1 MFNLLPNDGAVFHHA
16 DFLTRR
22 EASGYFSSIRQEIP
36 WQHDK
41 VVMFGKVITTK
52 RQVSW
57 HADHPVTYTY
67 SKIQKTA
74 RPWTPHLGQ
83 IKQAIERHTGL
94 TFNSCL
100 LNLYASGAEGMGW
113 HSDNEPELEPSG
125 PIASISLGAERK
137 FIFRHKISKQQI
149 SLHLE
154 HGSLLLMTGVTQKY
168 WQHTLP
174 RAPKINEPRINLTFR
189 RIISTQ

>member
-1 MFNLLPNDGAVFHHA
+1 MFNLLPNDGAVFYHSG
-16 DFLTRR
+16 FLKSVQ
-22 EASGYFSSIRQEIP
+22 ASEYFSTIKQEVP
-36 WQHDK
+36 WQHDEIA
-41 VVMFGKVITTK
+41 MFGKVITTK

-57 HADHPVTYTY
+57 HADSPVTYTY

-74 RPWTPHLGQ
+74 RPWTPNLAQ
-83 IKQAIERHTGL
+83 VKQTLEHHTAL

-100 LNLYASGAEGMGW
+100 LNLYADGGEGMGW
-113 HSDNEPELEPSG
+113 HSDDEPELEPSG

-149 SLHLE
+149 SLQLE

-174 RAPKINEPRINLTFR
+174 KASRIVEPRINLTFR
-189 RIISTQ
+189 RIITSQ

>member
-1 MFNLLPNDGAVFHHA
+1 MFNLLPNNGAVFYHA
-16 DFLTRR
+16 GFLTNRQ
-22 EASGYFSSIRQEIP
+22 ASEYFSSIKQEVP
-36 WQHDK
+36 WQHDEIT
-41 VVMFGKVITTK
+41 MFGKVIKTK

-57 HADHPVTYTY
+57 HADSPVTYTY

-74 RPWTPHLGQ
+74 RPWTPQLGRV
-83 IKQAIERHTGL
+83 KQSLEHHTGL
-94 TFNSCL
+94 NFNSCL

-113 HSDNEPELEPSG
+113 HSDNEPELEPYG

-149 SLHLE
+149 SLQLE
-154 HGSLLLMTGVTQKY
+154 HGSLLLMTGATQKY

-174 RAPKINEPRINLTFR
+174 KALRIVEPRINLTFR
-189 RIISTQ
+189 RIITSQ